1 MLLGLTVQQKLNI
14 LSQDFKCSK
23 VFLFKKIYRI
33 IILSCLNDQFTLII
47 KVIDIKALC
56 MINEEYSF

>member
-23 VFLFKKIYRI
+23 VFKKIYRI
-33 IILSCLNDQFTLII
+33 IILSCPNDQFMLII

-56 MINEEYSF
+56 INEYSF